1 MLSSVIQNCIL
12 LTLQK
17 VSVNFCNVYSL
28 EVWDKLVEGKTGNF
42 VIVGRTEGERGEIK
56 WYDHEVKG
64 RLTLKIDRGTLKA
77 YFQDE
82 EKVINL
88 LDLEYIYT
96 WVSEKIS
103 SSNRYIGL
111 CQTSKRRGGIE
122 VTVVKGID
130 VYTSLDKEKIDF
142 ILTQIF
148 GEGVKLLKV
157 VISDDFKHV
166 YLQFFRKGIYWFSEM
181 DRLALKHQ
189 SLTKELIDLK
199 KEIMSTL
206 NR

>member
-1 MLSSVIQNCIL
+1 LETV
-12 LTLQK
+12 
-17 VSVNFCNVYSL
+17 VN
-28 EVWDKLVEGKTGNF
+28 
-42 VIVGRTEGERGEIK
+42 
-56 WYDHEVKG
+56 
-64 RLTLKIDRGTLKA
+64 
-77 YFQDE
+77 
-82 EKVINL
+82 
-88 LDLEYIYT
+88 
-96 WVSEKIS
+96 
-103 SSNRYIGL
+103 GL
-111 CQTSKRRGGIE
+111 CQTSKRRGRIE

-157 VISDDFKHV
+157 VVSDDFKHV
-166 YLQFFRKGIYWFSEM
+166 YLQFFRKGVYWFSEM

>member
-1 MLSSVIQNCIL
+1 M
-12 LTLQK
+12 
-17 VSVNFCNVYSL
+17 
-28 EVWDKLVEGKTGNF
+28 
-42 VIVGRTEGERGEIK
+42 IVGRSEGERGEIK

-64 RLTLKIDRGTLKA
+64 RLTLRIDRGTLKA
-77 YFQDE
+77 YFQNE
-82 EKVINL
+82 EKTINL
-88 LDLEYIYT
+88 LDLGYIYT

-111 CQTSKRRGGIE
+111 CQTSKRRGRIE
-122 VTVVKGID
+122 VTAVKGID

-157 VISDDFKHV
+157 VVSDDFKHV
-166 YLQFFRKGIYWFSEM
+166 YLQFFRNGVYWFSEM
-181 DRLALKHQ
+181 ERLALKHQ

-199 KEIMSTL
+199 KEIMSIL